1 MSKVIRSVKNVTKG
15 YSNVQIKVRE
25 GGSPAS
31 AYPGAPPSMRCVMP
45 TRGIPYLLA
54 DF

>member
-25 GGSPAS
+25 GGSARQT
-31 AYPGAPPSMRCVMP
+31 AHGRAMPPHAGSRAAGVLRGLRC
-45 TRGIPYLLA
+45 
-54 DF
+54 